1 MNSTTTISFLR
12 SHRITIATIISA
24 LIILSITATSA
35 WATYKYVPKD
45 FSLTST
51 CKDKM
56 DRYNTMLESYNDLRN
71 KAEKDYE
78 NYNDEDLI
86 ASIDERNKP
95 RYTQALE
102 SLRTHLDNPLN
113 IIVPECKPD
122 AKFKYIE
129 NRRSIVG
136 NEIRKIQSYL
146 TTIYTIGDH
155 NQFIAMCNTID
166 NLAHIIKNKSETFNH
181 KREEMDP
188 LIESMLN
195 QGLLDPQTIEDNKV
209 VIDYQPP
216 TLESL
221 QIPDDCM
228 DETIT
233 HDNTSDKEATAL
245 EFRIYKRDQLKSIVD
260 TLDKNIAELDV
271 INHDYGIKLSDFE
284 KKKAE
289 QDAKLSSSM
298 TTTSSTPS
306 ETTSEI
312 EPEPTQETEIKTLE
326 PTPNPEEE
334 ITTITSEEQPDL
346 NDVIVDLYESL
357 EENQNY

>member
-1 MNSTTTISFLR
+1 MIDSTTTFSFLR
-12 SHRITIATIISA
+12 SHRIAIATIISA
-24 LIILSITATSA
+24 LIVLSITATSA
-35 WATYKYVPKD
+35 WATYKYVPKN

-51 CKDKM
+51 CEDKM
-56 DRYNTMLESYNDLRN
+56 NRYDTMLESYNDLRK

-95 RYTQALE
+95 RYTHALE

-113 IIVPECKPD
+113 IVVPECKPG

-136 NEIRKIQSYL
+136 NEIRTIKAYL

-155 NQFIAMCNTID
+155 NQFIAMCHTID
-166 NLAHIIKNKSETFNH
+166 ELSRDITRKSETFNN
-181 KREEMDP
+181 KRDDMDP

-195 QGLLDPQTIEDNKV
+195 QGLLDPQTIEDNKA

-228 DETIT
+228 DGTIT

-245 EFRIYKRDQLKSIVD
+245 EFRVYKRNQLKSIVD
-260 TLDKNIAELDV
+260 TLDKNIAALDT
-271 INHDYGIKLSDFE
+271 INHDYGVKLNDFE

-289 QDAKLSSSM
+289 QDAKLSSSL

-306 ETTSEI
+306 ETTSE
-312 EPEPTQETEIKTLE
+312 EELEPTIETEIETLE
-326 PTPNPEEE
+326 PTYNPEEE
-334 ITTITSEEQPDL
+334 ISTITPEEQPNL
-346 NDVIVDLYESL
+346 NDVIVDLYENL
-357 EENQNY
+357 EQTQ